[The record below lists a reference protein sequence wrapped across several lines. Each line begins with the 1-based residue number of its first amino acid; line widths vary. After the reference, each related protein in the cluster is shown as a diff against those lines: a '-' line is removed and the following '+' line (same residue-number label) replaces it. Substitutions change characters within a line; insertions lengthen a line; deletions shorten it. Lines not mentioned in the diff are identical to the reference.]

1 MENKKND
8 LVILLTGTI
17 TPNILSNL
25 TIKDPEAREEQ
36 YKEALQ
42 FYIDKTNY
50 KIIFAENSN
59 NQFKNFPY
67 LPDRIEY
74 LTFNSQLTKID
85 RGKAFKEMEIIDFVF
100 QNSKFL
106 EKAES
111 IVKITGRL
119 MVLNINNLS
128 KRYLKSLEKQ
138 SNLIYCYPYRPKNMD
153 ARCFFFTKDFW
164 PFLKT
169 RGKDITLTYNFEKS
183 LWDAAYD
190 YQKFN
195 ENYYKPIN
203 PSPRIKGLSGTFG
216 IRYRHNLLF
225 HYGRSIRNFVVNI
238 YKK

>member
-1 MENKKND
+1 MENND
-8 LVILLTGTI
+8 NNLVILLTGTI
-17 TPNILSNL
+17 TPNSLSNL

-36 YKEALQ
+36 YREALQ
-42 FYIDKTNY
+42 FYIKKTNY

-59 NQFKNFPY
+59 TKLKDFPY

-74 LTFNSQLTKID
+74 LTFNSQSTEID

-106 EKAES
+106 EKSKS

-119 MVLNINNLS
+119 KVLNINNLS
-128 KRYLKSLEKQ
+128 NKYLKLIREK

-164 PFLKT
+164 PLLKK
-169 RGKDITLTYNFEKS
+169 RGKDITLTYNLEKS

-190 YQKFN
+190 YRKFN
-195 ENYYKPIN
+195 GNYYKPIN
-203 PSPRIKGLSGTFG
+203 PPPRIKGLSGTFG
-216 IRYRHNLLF
+216 IKYRHNLLF

-238 YKK
+238 YTK